1 MNTTKKSGTILSL
14 FMILVLLITSC
25 GQAPAK
31 VVETVEVE
39 KTVVVEKTVEVEIT
53 PTPTGPTGTL
63 TRALTVEPNSL
74 DFIQASEKQAETTAQ
89 QLYDSLLWLDPDN
102 NLQPALAESYDVS
115 SDGTVY
121 TFHLR
126 HGVTFHNGEPFNADA
141 VVFSWTRGSTSKFT
155 GARSWQYASNVEKI
169 DDYTVKVTTS
179 EVDATFLST
188 VANNW
193 YMIPPAYFKQ
203 VGQDGFDAHPMGTGA
218 FEFVEWVKGDHITM
232 KANPNYWGGAPKIET
247 VVFKFVPDESTRVAA
262 IQTGEV
268 DIATG
273 LSSDE
278 ATSLLGVKNVQIIKY
293 PGTRV
298 FYIAFN
304 NMTTGK
310 NQPTMD
316 PKVRQAMNYAIDV
329 NSIIASLFNGFATPA
344 IGFVSPGD
352 LGFDNAKP
360 FGYDPAKARSL
371 LAEAGYPNGF
381 KLDMACPA
389 GAYTHFEEVCQ
400 AIVGYLGD
408 VGIKVNLEI
417 MESGHFWDLEGAQQ
431 LPPLFGD
438 SWSSEGGESYH
449 RLSGALMGQGWSCW
463 TDDELQKLINEI
475 KTTVDRN
482 ARAKLYGDL
491 QVYMRE
497 NPPFIYLYY
506 PYNFEAINT
515 RVQNYKPRSSEIY
528 FLKDTWLL
536 GQ

>member
-1 MNTTKKSGTILSL
+1 MITTKKSGTILSL

-25 GQAPAK
+25 AKAQVPVK
-31 VVETVEVE
+31 VVETVEV
-39 KTVVVEKTVEVEIT
+39 VKTVEVEIT

-63 TRALTVEPNSL
+63 TRALTTEPNSL
-74 DFIQASEKQAETTAQ
+74 DFIQASEKQAETTAM

-126 HGVTFHNGEPFNADA
+126 HDVTFHNGEPFNADA
-141 VVFSWTRGSTSKFT
+141 VVFSWTRGSTSTFT
-155 GARSWQYASNVEKI
+155 GARSWKYASSVEKI
-169 DDYTVKVTTS
+169 DDYTVKVTTP

-193 YMIPPAYFKQ
+193 FMIPPGYFKQ
-203 VGQDGFDAHPMGTGA
+203 VGQDGFDAHPIGTGA

-247 VVFKFVPDESTRVAA
+247 LTFKFVSDSSTRVAA

-268 DIATG
+268 DIATR
-273 LSSDE
+273 LSSEE
-278 ATSLLGVKNVQIIKY
+278 AASLLGVKNVQVIKY

-316 PKVRQAMNYAIDV
+316 PKVRQAMNYAVDV
-329 NSIIASLFNGFATPA
+329 NTIIASLFGGFATPA

-360 FGYDPAKARSL
+360 FGYDPVKARSL
-371 LAEAGYPNGF
+371 LTEAGYPNGF

-475 KTTVDRN
+475 KTTVDRG

-506 PYNFEAINT
+506 PSNFEAINT
-515 RVQNYKPRSSEIY
+515 RVQNYTPYPSEIY
-528 FLKDTWLL
+528 WLKDTWLI
-536 GQ
+536 GK